1 MRKNTIAIIDNYDSF
16 TYNLSHLVKEQ
27 GADVTVY
34 RNDCFEPEQ
43 LDSYDK
49 ILLSPGPGIPS
60 EAGRLLDVI
69 RYYSG
74 RKPLLGVCLG
84 HQAIAEHFG
93 AKLHNLP
100 HPLHGKQGKLKVVK
114 PEDILLRG
122 LSCCETI
129 GHYHSWV
136 IAWEELPEC
145 IEVTATDNENNIM
158 SFSHKNKPLYGL
170 QFHPESFMTSC
181 GKTIVQNWLLS
192 LRSK

>member
-1 MRKNTIAIIDNYDSF
+1 MNILLIDNRDSF
-16 TYNLSHLVKEQ
+16 VYNVKALIEQ
-27 GADVTVY
+27 CNVADRVDVVP
-34 RNDCFEPEQ
+34 N
-43 LDSYDK
+43 DK
-49 ILLSPGPGIPS
+49 IDFGRLGYYSGIVLSPGPGIPS
-60 EAGRLLDVI
+60 EAAMMPKVI
-69 RYYSG
+69 EHCENSHSI
-74 RKPLLGVCLG
+74 LGICLG

-122 LSCCETI
+122 LSFCETI

-158 SFSHKNKPLYGL
+158 SFSHKSKPLYGL

>member
-1 MRKNTIAIIDNYDSF
+1 MNILLIDNRDSF
-16 TYNLSHLVKEQ
+16 VYNVKALIEQ
-27 GADVTVY
+27 CNVADRVDVVP
-34 RNDCFEPEQ
+34 N
-43 LDSYDK
+43 DK
-49 ILLSPGPGIPS
+49 IDFGRLGYYSGIVLSPGPGIPN
-60 EAGRLLDVI
+60 EAADMPKLIDI
-69 RYYSG
+69 CENSHSI
-74 RKPLLGVCLG
+74 LGICLG

-114 PEDILLRG
+114 PEDILLGG

-136 IAWEELPEC
+136 VAWEELPEC

-158 SFSHKNKPLYGL
+158 SFSHKSKPLYGL

>member
-1 MRKNTIAIIDNYDSF
+1 MNILLIDNRDSF
-16 TYNLSHLVKEQ
+16 VYNVKALIEQ
-27 GADVTVY
+27 CNVADRVDVVP
-34 RNDCFEPEQ
+34 N
-43 LDSYDK
+43 DK
-49 ILLSPGPGIPS
+49 IDFGRLGYYSGIVLSPGPGIPS
-60 EAGRLLDVI
+60 EAAMMPKVI
-69 RYYSG
+69 EHCENSHSI
-74 RKPLLGVCLG
+74 LGICLG

-114 PEDILLRG
+114 PEDILLGG
-122 LSCCETI
+122 LSSRETI

-136 IAWEELPEC
+136 VDWEELPEC

-158 SFSHKNKPLYGL
+158 SFSHKSKPLYGL

>member
-1 MRKNTIAIIDNYDSF
+1 MNILLIDNRDSF
-16 TYNLSHLVKEQ
+16 VYNVKALIEQ
-27 GADVTVY
+27 CNVADRVDVVP
-34 RNDCFEPEQ
+34 N
-43 LDSYDK
+43 DK
-49 ILLSPGPGIPS
+49 IDFGRLGYYSGIVLSPGPGIPN
-60 EAGRLLDVI
+60 EAADMPKLIDI
-69 RYYSG
+69 CENTHSI
-74 RKPLLGVCLG
+74 LGICLG

-114 PEDILLRG
+114 PEDILLGG

-136 IAWEELPEC
+136 VAWEELPEC

-158 SFSHKNKPLYGL
+158 SFSHKSKPLYGL

-181 GKTIVQNWLLS
+181 GKTIVQNWLLA

>member
-1 MRKNTIAIIDNYDSF
+1 MNILLIDNRDSF
-16 TYNLSHLVKEQ
+16 VYNVKALIEQ
-27 GADVTVY
+27 CNVADRVDVVP
-34 RNDCFEPEQ
+34 N
-43 LDSYDK
+43 DK
-49 ILLSPGPGIPS
+49 IDFGRLGYYSGIVLSPGPGIPN
-60 EAGRLLDVI
+60 EAADMPKLIDI
-69 RYYSG
+69 CENTPSI
-74 RKPLLGVCLG
+74 LGICLG

-100 HPLHGKQGKLKVVK
+100 HPMHGKQGKLKVVK

-136 IAWEELPEC
+136 VAWEELPEC

-158 SFSHKNKPLYGL
+158 SFSHKSKPLYGL

>member
-1 MRKNTIAIIDNYDSF
+1 MNILLIDNRDSF
-16 TYNLSHLVKEQ
+16 VYNVKALIEQ
-27 GADVTVY
+27 CNVADRVDVVP
-34 RNDCFEPEQ
+34 N
-43 LDSYDK
+43 DK
-49 ILLSPGPGIPS
+49 IDFGRLGYYSGIVLSPGPGIPN
-60 EAGRLLDVI
+60 EAADMPKLIDMCENSHSI
-69 RYYSG
+69 
-74 RKPLLGVCLG
+74 LGICLG

-136 IAWEELPEC
+136 VAWEELPEC

-158 SFSHKNKPLYGL
+158 SFSHKSKPLYGL

>member
-1 MRKNTIAIIDNYDSF
+1 MNILLIDNRDSF
-16 TYNLSHLVKEQ
+16 VYNVKALIEQ
-27 GADVTVY
+27 CNVADRVDVVP
-34 RNDCFEPEQ
+34 N
-43 LDSYDK
+43 DK
-49 ILLSPGPGIPS
+49 IDFGRLGYYSGIVLSPGPGIPN
-60 EAGRLLDVI
+60 EAADMPKLIDI
-69 RYYSG
+69 CENSHSI
-74 RKPLLGVCLG
+74 LGICLG

-136 IAWEELPEC
+136 VAWEELPGC

-158 SFSHKNKPLYGL
+158 SFSHKSKPLYGL

>member
-1 MRKNTIAIIDNYDSF
+1 MNILLIDNRDSF
-16 TYNLSHLVKEQ
+16 VYNVKALIEQ
-27 GADVTVY
+27 CNVADRVDVVP
-34 RNDCFEPEQ
+34 N
-43 LDSYDK
+43 DK
-49 ILLSPGPGIPS
+49 IDFGCLGYYSGIVLSPGPGIPN
-60 EAGRLLDVI
+60 EAADMPKLIDI
-69 RYYSG
+69 CENTHSI
-74 RKPLLGVCLG
+74 LGICLG

-122 LSCCETI
+122 LSCRETI

-136 IAWEELPEC
+136 VAWEELPEC

-158 SFSHKNKPLYGL
+158 SFSHKSKPLYGL

>member
-1 MRKNTIAIIDNYDSF
+1 MNILLIDNRDSF
-16 TYNLSHLVKEQ
+16 VYNVKALIEQ
-27 GADVTVY
+27 CNVADRVDVVP
-34 RNDCFEPEQ
+34 N
-43 LDSYDK
+43 DK
-49 ILLSPGPGIPS
+49 IDFGRLGYYSGIVLSPGPGIPN
-60 EAGRLLDVI
+60 EAADMPKLIDI
-69 RYYSG
+69 CENSHSI
-74 RKPLLGVCLG
+74 LGICLG

-136 IAWEELPEC
+136 VAWEELPEC

-158 SFSHKNKPLYGL
+158 SFRHKSKPLYGL

>member
-1 MRKNTIAIIDNYDSF
+1 MNILLIDNRDSF
-16 TYNLSHLVKEQ
+16 VYNVKALIEECEL
-27 GADVTVY
+27 ADRVDVVP
-34 RNDCFEPEQ
+34 N
-43 LDSYDK
+43 DK
-49 ILLSPGPGIPS
+49 IDFGSLNNYSGIVLSPGPGIPS
-60 EAGRLLDVI
+60 EAAMMPKVI
-69 RYYSG
+69 EHCENSHSI
-74 RKPLLGVCLG
+74 LGICLG

-136 IAWEELPEC
+136 VAWEELPEC

-158 SFSHKNKPLYGL
+158 SFSHKSKPLYGL

>member
-1 MRKNTIAIIDNYDSF
+1 MNILLIDNRDSF
-16 TYNLSHLVKEQ
+16 VYNVKALIEQ
-27 GADVTVY
+27 CNVADRVDVVP
-34 RNDCFEPEQ
+34 N
-43 LDSYDK
+43 DK
-49 ILLSPGPGIPS
+49 IDFGRLGYYSGIVLSPGPGIPN
-60 EAGRLLDVI
+60 EAADMPKLIDI
-69 RYYSG
+69 CENSHSI
-74 RKPLLGVCLG
+74 LGICLG

-136 IAWEELPEC
+136 VAWEEWPKC

-158 SFSHKNKPLYGL
+158 SCSHKSKPLYGL

>member
-1 MRKNTIAIIDNYDSF
+1 MNILLIDNRDSF
-16 TYNLSHLVKEQ
+16 VYNVKALIEQ
-27 GADVTVY
+27 CNVADRVDVVP
-34 RNDCFEPEQ
+34 N
-43 LDSYDK
+43 DK
-49 ILLSPGPGIPS
+49 IDFGRLNNYSGIVLSPGPGIPS
-60 EAGRLLDVI
+60 EAAMMPKLIDI
-69 RYYSG
+69 CENTHSI
-74 RKPLLGVCLG
+74 LGICLG

-122 LSCCETI
+122 LSCRETI

-136 IAWEELPEC
+136 VAWEELPEC

-158 SFSHKNKPLYGL
+158 SFSHKSKPLYGL

>member
-1 MRKNTIAIIDNYDSF
+1 MNILLIDNRDSF
-16 TYNLSHLVKEQ
+16 VYNVKALIEQ
-27 GADVTVY
+27 CNVADRVDVVP
-34 RNDCFEPEQ
+34 N
-43 LDSYDK
+43 DK
-49 ILLSPGPGIPS
+49 IDFGRLGYYSGIVLSPGPGIPN
-60 EAGRLLDVI
+60 EAADMPKLIDI
-69 RYYSG
+69 CENTHSI
-74 RKPLLGVCLG
+74 LGICLG

-100 HPLHGKQGKLKVVK
+100 HPMHGKQGKLKVVK

-136 IAWEELPEC
+136 VAWEELPEC

-158 SFSHKNKPLYGL
+158 SFSHKSKPLYGL

>member
-1 MRKNTIAIIDNYDSF
+1 MNILLIDNRDSF
-16 TYNLSHLVKEQ
+16 VYNVKALIEQ
-27 GADVTVY
+27 CNVADRVDVVP
-34 RNDCFEPEQ
+34 N
-43 LDSYDK
+43 DK
-49 ILLSPGPGIPS
+49 IDFGRLGYYSGIVLSPGPGIPN
-60 EAGRLLDVI
+60 EAADMPKLIDI
-69 RYYSG
+69 CENSHSI
-74 RKPLLGVCLG
+74 LGICLG

-136 IAWEELPEC
+136 VAWEELPEC
-145 IEVTATDNENNIM
+145 IEVTATDNDNNIM
-158 SFSHKNKPLYGL
+158 SFSHKSKPLYGL

>member
-1 MRKNTIAIIDNYDSF
+1 MNILLIDNRDSF
-16 TYNLSHLVKEQ
+16 VYNVKALIEQ
-27 GADVTVY
+27 CNVADRVDVVP
-34 RNDCFEPEQ
+34 N
-43 LDSYDK
+43 DK
-49 ILLSPGPGIPS
+49 IDFGRLGYYSGIVLSPGPGIPN
-60 EAGRLLDVI
+60 EAADMPKLIDI
-69 RYYSG
+69 CEHTHSI
-74 RKPLLGVCLG
+74 LGICLG

-136 IAWEELPEC
+136 VAWEELPEC

-158 SFSHKNKPLYGL
+158 SFSHKSKPLYGL

>member
-1 MRKNTIAIIDNYDSF
+1 MNILLIDNRDSF
-16 TYNLSHLVKEQ
+16 VYNVKALIEQ
-27 GADVTVY
+27 CNVADRVDVVP
-34 RNDCFEPEQ
+34 N
-43 LDSYDK
+43 DK
-49 ILLSPGPGIPS
+49 IDFGRLGYYSGIVLSPGPVIPNEAADMPKLIDICENTHSILGI
-60 EAGRLLDVI
+60 
-69 RYYSG
+69 
-74 RKPLLGVCLG
+74 CLG

-136 IAWEELPEC
+136 VAWEELPEC

-158 SFSHKNKPLYGL
+158 SFSHKSKPLYGL

>member
-1 MRKNTIAIIDNYDSF
+1 MNILLIDNRDSF
-16 TYNLSHLVKEQ
+16 VYNVKALIEQ
-27 GADVTVY
+27 CNVADRVDVVP
-34 RNDCFEPEQ
+34 N
-43 LDSYDK
+43 DK
-49 ILLSPGPGIPS
+49 IDFGRLGYYSGIVLSPGPGIPN
-60 EAGRLLDVI
+60 EAADMPKLIDI
-69 RYYSG
+69 CENTHSI
-74 RKPLLGVCLG
+74 LGICLG

-136 IAWEELPEC
+136 VAWEELPEC

-158 SFSHKNKPLYGL
+158 SFSHKSKPLYGL

-181 GKTIVQNWLLS
+181 GKKIVQNWLLS
-192 LRSK
+192 LRKK

>member
-1 MRKNTIAIIDNYDSF
+1 MNILLIDNRDSF
-16 TYNLSHLVKEQ
+16 VYNVKALIEQ
-27 GADVTVY
+27 CNVADRVDVVP
-34 RNDCFEPEQ
+34 N
-43 LDSYDK
+43 DK
-49 ILLSPGPGIPS
+49 IDFGRLGYYSGIVLSPGPGIPN
-60 EAGRLLDVI
+60 EAADMPKLIDI
-69 RYYSG
+69 CENSHSI
-74 RKPLLGVCLG
+74 LGICLG

-136 IAWEELPEC
+136 VAWEELPEC

-158 SFSHKNKPLYGL
+158 SFSHKSKPLYGL

-192 LRSK
+192 LRPK

>member
-1 MRKNTIAIIDNYDSF
+1 MNILLIDNRDSF
-16 TYNLSHLVKEQ
+16 VYNVKALIEQ
-27 GADVTVY
+27 CNVADRVDVVP
-34 RNDCFEPEQ
+34 N
-43 LDSYDK
+43 DK
-49 ILLSPGPGIPS
+49 IDFGRLNNYSGIVLSPGPGIPN
-60 EAGRLLDVI
+60 EAADMPKLIDI
-69 RYYSG
+69 CENSHSI
-74 RKPLLGVCLG
+74 LGICLG

-136 IAWEELPEC
+136 VAWEELPEC

-158 SFSHKNKPLYGL
+158 SFSHKSKPLYGL

-192 LRSK
+192 LRTK

>member
-1 MRKNTIAIIDNYDSF
+1 MNILLIDNRDSF
-16 TYNLSHLVKEQ
+16 VYNVKALIEQ
-27 GADVTVY
+27 CNVADRVDVVP
-34 RNDCFEPEQ
+34 N
-43 LDSYDK
+43 DK
-49 ILLSPGPGIPS
+49 IDFGRLGYYSGIVLSPGPGIPN
-60 EAGRLLDVI
+60 EAADMPKLIDI
-69 RYYSG
+69 CENTHSI
-74 RKPLLGVCLG
+74 LGICLG

-136 IAWEELPEC
+136 VAWGELPEC

-158 SFSHKNKPLYGL
+158 SFSHKSKPLYGL

>member
-1 MRKNTIAIIDNYDSF
+1 MNILLIDNRDSF
-16 TYNLSHLVKEQ
+16 VYNVKALIEQ
-27 GADVTVY
+27 CNVADRVDVVP
-34 RNDCFEPEQ
+34 N
-43 LDSYDK
+43 DK
-49 ILLSPGPGIPS
+49 IDFGRLGYYSGIVLSPGPGIPN
-60 EAGRLLDVI
+60 EAADMPKLIDI
-69 RYYSG
+69 CENSHSI
-74 RKPLLGVCLG
+74 LGICLG

-136 IAWEELPEC
+136 VAWEELPEC

-158 SFSHKNKPLYGL
+158 SFSHKSKPLYGL

-181 GKTIVQNWLLS
+181 GKKIVQNWLLS
-192 LRSK
+192 LRTK

>member
-1 MRKNTIAIIDNYDSF
+1 MNILLIDNRDSF
-16 TYNLSHLVKEQ
+16 VYNVKALIEQ
-27 GADVTVY
+27 CNVADRVDVVP
-34 RNDCFEPEQ
+34 N
-43 LDSYDK
+43 DK
-49 ILLSPGPGIPS
+49 IDFGRLGYYSGIVLSPGPGIPN
-60 EAGRLLDVI
+60 EAADMPKLIDI
-69 RYYSG
+69 CENSHSI
-74 RKPLLGVCLG
+74 LGICLG

-136 IAWEELPEC
+136 VAWEELPEF

-158 SFSHKNKPLYGL
+158 SFSHKSKPLYGL

>member
-1 MRKNTIAIIDNYDSF
+1 MNILLIDNRDSF
-16 TYNLSHLVKEQ
+16 VYNVKALIEQ
-27 GADVTVY
+27 CNVADGVDVVP
-34 RNDCFEPEQ
+34 N
-43 LDSYDK
+43 DK
-49 ILLSPGPGIPS
+49 IDFGRLGYYSGIVLSPGPGIPN
-60 EAGRLLDVI
+60 EAADMPKLIDI
-69 RYYSG
+69 CENTHSI
-74 RKPLLGVCLG
+74 LGICLG

-136 IAWEELPEC
+136 VAWEELPEC

-158 SFSHKNKPLYGL
+158 SFSHKSKPLYGL

>member
-1 MRKNTIAIIDNYDSF
+1 MNILLIDNRDSF
-16 TYNLSHLVKEQ
+16 VYNVKALIEQ
-27 GADVTVY
+27 CNVADRVDVVP
-34 RNDCFEPEQ
+34 N
-43 LDSYDK
+43 DK
-49 ILLSPGPGIPS
+49 IDFGRLGYYSGIVLSPGPGIPN
-60 EAGRLLDVI
+60 EAADMPKLIDI
-69 RYYSG
+69 CENTHSI
-74 RKPLLGVCLG
+74 LGICLG

-136 IAWEELPEC
+136 VAWEELPEC
-145 IEVTATDNENNIM
+145 IEVTAPDNENNIM
-158 SFSHKNKPLYGL
+158 SFSHTSKPLYGL

>member
-1 MRKNTIAIIDNYDSF
+1 MNILLIDNRDSF
-16 TYNLSHLVKEQ
+16 VYNVKALIEQ
-27 GADVTVY
+27 CNVADRVDVVP
-34 RNDCFEPEQ
+34 N
-43 LDSYDK
+43 DK
-49 ILLSPGPGIPS
+49 IDFGRLGYYSGIVLSPGPGIPN
-60 EAGRLLDVI
+60 EAADLTKLRDI
-69 RYYSG
+69 CENSHSI
-74 RKPLLGVCLG
+74 LGICLG

-114 PEDILLRG
+114 PEDILLGG

-136 IAWEELPEC
+136 VAWEELPEC

-158 SFSHKNKPLYGL
+158 SFSHKSKPLYGL

>member
-1 MRKNTIAIIDNYDSF
+1 MNILLIDNRDSF
-16 TYNLSHLVKEQ
+16 VYNVKALIEQ
-27 GADVTVY
+27 CNVADRVDVVP
-34 RNDCFEPEQ
+34 N
-43 LDSYDK
+43 DK
-49 ILLSPGPGIPS
+49 IDFGRLNNYSGIVLSPGPGIPN
-60 EAGRLLDVI
+60 EAADMPKLIDI
-69 RYYSG
+69 CENTHSI
-74 RKPLLGVCLG
+74 LGICLG

-136 IAWEELPEC
+136 VAWEELPEC

-158 SFSHKNKPLYGL
+158 SFSHKSKPLYGL

>member
-1 MRKNTIAIIDNYDSF
+1 MNILLIDNRDSF
-16 TYNLSHLVKEQ
+16 VYNVKALIEQ
-27 GADVTVY
+27 CNVADRVDVVP
-34 RNDCFEPEQ
+34 N
-43 LDSYDK
+43 DK
-49 ILLSPGPGIPS
+49 IDFGRLGYYSGIVLSPGPGIPN
-60 EAGRLLDVI
+60 EAADMPKLIDI
-69 RYYSG
+69 CENTHSI
-74 RKPLLGVCLG
+74 LGICLG

-136 IAWEELPEC
+136 VAWEELPEC

-158 SFSHKNKPLYGL
+158 SFSHKSKPLYGL

-192 LRSK
+192 LHSK

>member
-1 MRKNTIAIIDNYDSF
+1 MNILLIDNRDSF
-16 TYNLSHLVKEQ
+16 VYNVKALIEQ
-27 GADVTVY
+27 CNVADRVDVVP
-34 RNDCFEPEQ
+34 N
-43 LDSYDK
+43 DK
-49 ILLSPGPGIPS
+49 IDFGRLNNYSGIVLSPGPGIPS
-60 EAGRLLDVI
+60 EAAMMPKVI
-69 RYYSG
+69 EHCENSHSI
-74 RKPLLGVCLG
+74 LGICLG

-136 IAWEELPEC
+136 VAWEELHEC

-158 SFSHKNKPLYGL
+158 SFSHKSKPLYGL

>member
-1 MRKNTIAIIDNYDSF
+1 MNILLIDNRDSF
-16 TYNLSHLVKEQ
+16 VYNVKALIEQ
-27 GADVTVY
+27 CNVADRVDVVP
-34 RNDCFEPEQ
+34 N
-43 LDSYDK
+43 DK
-49 ILLSPGPGIPS
+49 IDFGRLGYYSGIVLSPGPGIPN
-60 EAGRLLDVI
+60 EAADMPKLIDI
-69 RYYSG
+69 CENTHSI
-74 RKPLLGVCLG
+74 LGICLG

-93 AKLHNLP
+93 AKLHNLS

-136 IAWEELPEC
+136 VAWEELPEC

-158 SFSHKNKPLYGL
+158 SFSHKSKPLYGL

>member
-1 MRKNTIAIIDNYDSF
+1 MNILLIDNRDSF
-16 TYNLSHLVKEQ
+16 VYNVKALIEQ
-27 GADVTVY
+27 CNVADSVDVVP
-34 RNDCFEPEQ
+34 N
-43 LDSYDK
+43 DK
-49 ILLSPGPGIPS
+49 IDFGRLGYYSGIVLSPGPGIPN
-60 EAGRLLDVI
+60 EAADMPKLIDI
-69 RYYSG
+69 CENTHSI
-74 RKPLLGVCLG
+74 LGICLG

-136 IAWEELPEC
+136 VAWEELPEC

-158 SFSHKNKPLYGL
+158 SFSHKSKPLYGL

>member
-1 MRKNTIAIIDNYDSF
+1 MNILLIDNHDSF
-16 TYNLSHLVKEQ
+16 VYNVKALIEQ
-27 GADVTVY
+27 CNVADRVDVVP
-34 RNDCFEPEQ
+34 N
-43 LDSYDK
+43 DK
-49 ILLSPGPGIPS
+49 IDFGRLGYYSGIVLSPGPGIPN
-60 EAGRLLDVI
+60 EAADMPKLIDI
-69 RYYSG
+69 CENTHSI
-74 RKPLLGVCLG
+74 LGICLG

-136 IAWEELPEC
+136 VAWEELPEC

-158 SFSHKNKPLYGL
+158 SFSHKSKPLYGL

>member
-1 MRKNTIAIIDNYDSF
+1 MNILLIDNRDSF
-16 TYNLSHLVKEQ
+16 VYNVKALIEQ
-27 GADVTVY
+27 CNVADRVDVVP
-34 RNDCFEPEQ
+34 N
-43 LDSYDK
+43 DK
-49 ILLSPGPGIPS
+49 IDFWRLGYYSGIVLSPGPGIPN
-60 EAGRLLDVI
+60 EAADMPKLIDI
-69 RYYSG
+69 CENTHSI
-74 RKPLLGVCLG
+74 LGICLG

-136 IAWEELPEC
+136 VAWEELPEC

-158 SFSHKNKPLYGL
+158 SFSHKSKPLYGL

>member
-1 MRKNTIAIIDNYDSF
+1 MNILLIDNRDSF
-16 TYNLSHLVKEQ
+16 VYNVKALIEQ
-27 GADVTVY
+27 CNVADRVDVVP
-34 RNDCFEPEQ
+34 N
-43 LDSYDK
+43 DK
-49 ILLSPGPGIPS
+49 IDFGRLGYYSGIVLSPGPGIPN
-60 EAGRLLDVI
+60 EAADMPKLIDI
-69 RYYSG
+69 CENSHSI
-74 RKPLLGVCLG
+74 LGICLG

-114 PEDILLRG
+114 PEDILLGG

-129 GHYHSWV
+129 GQYHSWV
-136 IAWEELPEC
+136 VAWEELPEC

-158 SFSHKNKPLYGL
+158 SFSHKSKPLYGL